1 MDPFKAE
8 SAMLFMDAD
17 VDGSK
22 LLDIDEVLYIF
33 KKLRIKKD
41 RKKIE

>member
-8 SAMLFMDAD
+8 TTMLFMDAD

-22 LLDIDEVLYIF
+22 LLDFSEVLQIF
-33 KKLRIKKD
+33 NKL
-41 RKKIE
+41 KIYKTKTEIQ